1 MFIRTENEL
10 KLKIT
15 VPPIENKANKFVVEY
30 IAKSVKLPKTSIEI
44 LKGDTS
50 REKVLFLSV
59 LINKSVVLSLIT
71 FLIYSLIFLQ
81 IALYNNIILL
91 WNVQN
96 VVMK

>member
-1 MFIRTENEL
+1 MDFLTLNNDGIIIRLKVIPNSSKNMFIRTENEL

-59 LINKSVVLSLIT
+59 LDKQKRSFIVDYFSNL
-71 FLIYSLIFLQ
+71 
-81 IALYNNIILL
+81 
-91 WNVQN
+91 
-96 VVMK
+96 

>member
-1 MFIRTENEL
+1 MDFLTLNNDGIIIRLKVIPNSSKNMFIQTENEL

-59 LINKSVVLSLIT
+59 LDKQKRSFIVDYFSNL
-71 FLIYSLIFLQ
+71 
-81 IALYNNIILL
+81 
-91 WNVQN
+91 
-96 VVMK
+96 